1 MIEKD
6 KISVV
11 VPIYNVEKYLERCIN
26 SIINQTYKNLE
37 IILVDDGS
45 TDNSGKIADKY
56 KKIDSRIKVIH
67 KTNGGLSDARNKGI
81 RIASGKY
88 ISFIDS
94 DDYIAEDMISYL
106 YKLIKDNN
114 SEISICNFQQFS
126 SIEEIND
133 SKDFNIDESNIYNYT
148 GVEML
153 QILLKGNISYG
164 DYAWNKLYLLSLF
177 NNIQYPIGKKMEDIG
192 TTYKLYFNSKKVT
205 IGTEKK
211 YFYYK
216 RNDSILG
223 KNDIKVY
230 QDKLE
235 LSIERIE
242 WLQKRNVKLDYTDY
256 NIDLINKIIELY
268 RNNNNIDSKKYFYE
282 KKYDLLLDKLLK
294 SIKIFNKVS
303 LKQYMKIIITH
314 AIIKFKK
321 NN

>member
-11 VPIYNVEKYLERCIN
+11 VPIYNVEKYLDRCIN

-106 YKLIKDNN
+106 YKLINDNN

-205 IGTEKK
+205 IGAEKK

-294 SIKIFNKVS
+294 SIKIFNKVP
-303 LKQYMKIIITH
+303 LKQYMKIIITY

-321 NN
+321 

>member
-1 MIEKD
+1 MVEKD

-11 VPIYNVEKYLERCIN
+11 VPIYNVDKYLERCIN

-67 KTNGGLSDARNKGI
+67 KNNGGLSDARNKGI

-106 YKLIKDNN
+106 YKLIKNNN

-133 SKDFNIDESNIYNYT
+133 SKKFNMEESKIYNYT
-148 GVEML
+148 GLEML

-164 DYAWNKLYLLSLF
+164 DYAWNKLYMLSLF
-177 NNIQYPIGKKMEDIG
+177 DNIQYPIGRKMEDIG

-205 IGTEKK
+205 KGTEKK

-282 KKYDLLLDKLLK
+282 KKYDLILDKLLK

-314 AIIKFKK
+314 AIIKLKK
-321 NN
+321 RN

>member
-67 KTNGGLSDARNKGI
+67 KNNGGLSDARNKGI
-81 RIASGKY
+81 TIASGKY

-133 SKDFNIDESNIYNYT
+133 FKDFNINESNIYNYT

-164 DYAWNKLYLLSLF
+164 DYAWNKLYMLSLF

-268 RNNNNIDSKKYFYE
+268 RNNDNIDSKKYFYE

-303 LKQYMKIIITH
+303 LKQYMKIIIIH

>member
-26 SIINQTYKNLE
+26 SIIKQTYKNLE

-56 KKIDSRIKVIH
+56 KKIDDRIKVIH
-67 KTNGGLSDARNKGI
+67 KNNGGLSDARNKGI
-81 RIASGKY
+81 RMASGKY

-126 SIEEIND
+126 SIEEIKD
-133 SKDFNIDESNIYNYT
+133 SKDFNIDKSDIYNYT

-164 DYAWNKLYLLSLF
+164 DYAWNKLYMLNLF

-192 TTYKLYFNSKKVT
+192 TTYKLYYNSKKVT

-216 RNDSILG
+216 RSDSILG

-242 WLQKRNVKLDYTDY
+242 WLQERNVKLDYTDY

-268 RNNNNIDSKKYFYE
+268 TNNNNIDSKKYFYE

-294 SIKIFNKVS
+294 SIKLFNKVS

-314 AIIKFKK
+314 VFIKFKK
-321 NN
+321 SN